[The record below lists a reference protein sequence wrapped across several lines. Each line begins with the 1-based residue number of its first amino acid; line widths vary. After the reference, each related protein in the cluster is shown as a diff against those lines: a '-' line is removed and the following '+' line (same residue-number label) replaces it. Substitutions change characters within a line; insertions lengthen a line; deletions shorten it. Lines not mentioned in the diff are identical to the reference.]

1 MTVYYVQCG
10 TVFRTARGRRGKH
23 LSAKKLKE
31 SQERKNIVFGKLL

>member
-23 LSAKKLKE
+23 LSAKKLKVTGTE
-31 SQERKNIVFGKLL
+31 KHRFW